1 VIIGLVAGVVCFIA
15 ATSLKRLLRYDDSL
29 DAFGVHGIGGIVGAL
44 LTGVFASKEISGL
57 DGSVLTQLE
66 GVAVTVV
73 YGFTASFVILKI
85 IDKTIGLRVTE
96 EQEREGLD
104 ISLHGK
110 ASNSRQSPRPGPD
123 ELEWGMIPFLD
134 LALIA
139 VIVIALSGLRVAQEY
154 ERGVVFRLGRYR
166 GLRGPGLYWI
176 IPLNIER
183 AVSVDIR
190 TRTVSAEQQETIT
203 RDSVTIKVNA
213 VLWYRIVDASRS
225 VIEVADAP
233 AAVYQLA
240 LTGLRNI
247 IGQHD
252 LDDILQER
260 NKINTLLGDNISGS
274 TAAWGLEVQRFEMK
288 DVELPKAMQQVMA
301 MQAEAIREK
310 RARIIKAEAELEASV
325 KLSAA
330 AAQITMNP
338 VALELRRMQMISE
351 VGAENNSTTVL
362 MIPSD
367 FVSLAHNLSDF
378 LQRQA
383 PARSAGEEHR

>member
-1 VIIGLVAGVVCFIA
+1 MFPFSQFIIGLV
-15 ATSLKRLLRYDDSL
+15 
-29 DAFGVHGIGGIVGAL
+29 
-44 LTGVFASKEISGL
+44 
-57 DGSVLTQLE
+57 
-66 GVAVTVV
+66 
-73 YGFTASFVILKI
+73 ILI
-85 IDKTIGLRVTE
+85 
-96 EQEREGLD
+96 
-104 ISLHGK
+104 
-110 ASNSRQSPRPGPD
+110 
-123 ELEWGMIPFLD
+123 M
-134 LALIA
+134 
-139 VIVIALSGLRVAQEY
+139 LSGLRVAQEY
-154 ERGVVFRLGRYR
+154 ERGVIFRLGRFK

-183 AVSVDIR
+183 SVTIDIR

-213 VLWYRIVDASRS
+213 VLWYRITDAARS
-225 VIEVADAP
+225 VIAVTDAP

-252 LDDILQER
+252 LDEVLQQR
-260 NKINTLLGDNISGS
+260 DKINALLREAIAGS
-274 TAAWGLEVQRFEMK
+274 TAEWGLEVQRFEMK
-288 DVELPKAMQQVMA
+288 DVELPVAMQQVMA

-330 AAQITMNP
+330 AAQITANP
-338 VALELRRMQMISE
+338 AALELRRMQMISE

-367 FVSLAHNLSDF
+367 FVSLAHNLNDY
-378 LQRQA
+378 LTRQA
-383 PARSAGEEHR
+383 SRKADSDRV

>member
-1 VIIGLVAGVVCFIA
+1 MLVLLAIIL
-15 ATSLKRLLRYDDSL
+15 
-29 DAFGVHGIGGIVGAL
+29 IVG
-44 LTGVFASKEISGL
+44 
-57 DGSVLTQLE
+57 
-66 GVAVTVV
+66 
-73 YGFTASFVILKI
+73 
-85 IDKTIGLRVTE
+85 
-96 EQEREGLD
+96 
-104 ISLHGK
+104 
-110 ASNSRQSPRPGPD
+110 
-123 ELEWGMIPFLD
+123 
-134 LALIA
+134 
-139 VIVIALSGLRVAQEY
+139 LSGLRVAQEY
-154 ERGVVFRLGRYR
+154 QRGVVFRLGRYV

-183 AVSVDIR
+183 ALSIDIR

-213 VLWYRIVDASRS
+213 VLWYRIVDAARS

-252 LDDILQER
+252 LDEVLQER
-260 NKINTLLGDNISGS
+260 NKINALLGESVAGA

-288 DVELPKAMQQVMA
+288 DVELPVAMQQVMA

-330 AAQITMNP
+330 AAQIMANP
-338 VALELRRMQMISE
+338 AALELRRMQMISE
-351 VGAENNSTTVL
+351 VGAENNSTTVM

-367 FVSLAHNLSDF
+367 FVSLAQTLNESL
-378 LQRQA
+378 RQK
-383 PARSAGEEHR
+383 G